1 MQAVE
6 HRQGCQGNPDASR
19 CLHRPRPASS
29 PEDRD
34 GDGGCA
40 SAANAPRGPCARHG
54 CVGSDWPPRV
64 ARRRAPDS
72 NNWECSSADRGR
84 SGCTAGPGRSTVRT
98 GTSGRNRPCAP
109 RGSPSPRCWT
119 DASQRATLWRHRLT
133 RHGVGRGTV
142 DQPPSDGPLP
152 RPTTSASS
160 RVVQRAARHP
170 PQARRATARSER
182 CRRPFRAHPSRHVS
196 PASRRINGV
205 PSPAWPPSGRPCR
218 RRTHRR
224 SCAVN
229 QPSREALGNAKPR
242 PHRRI
247 GAVPDRRSQGHVIGA
262 VLISAGFAIG
272 LLSVAPA

>member
-247 GAVPDRRSQGHVIGA
+247 GAVPDRRSQRPHRK
-262 VLISAGFAIG
+262 SRRT
-272 LLSVAPA
+272 SDPACC